1 MSVAPV
7 PAKPPASTAP
17 DHRGTLGMTSNKQSV
32 TRPSAAS
39 GSFLQRPTGASVAML
54 PKGRKKPPKELTFKQ
69 QLLKKTMKES
79 ALRPSGVLALHI
91 KHGHFHDIDSG
102 GMSRSLTGSFIRFW
116 L

>member
-7 PAKPPASTAP
+7 PAKPPASAMP
-17 DHRGTLGMTSNKQSV
+17 DHRGTLGGTSKKSV
-32 TRPSAAS
+32 ARPSAA

-91 KHGHFHDIDSG
+91 KHGHFHDVDSG
-102 GMSRSLTGSFIRFW
+102 GMSRNPVR
-116 L
+116 